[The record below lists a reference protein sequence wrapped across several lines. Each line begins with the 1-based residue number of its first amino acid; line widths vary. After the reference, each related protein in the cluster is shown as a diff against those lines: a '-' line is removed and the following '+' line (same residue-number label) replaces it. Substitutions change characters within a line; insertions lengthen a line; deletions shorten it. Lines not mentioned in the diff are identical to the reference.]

1 MKLPDWCSNLPTFT
15 PYDLPTMIDVNLIE
29 NPGGL
34 TDCPGYKISGVAS
47 DIRETGDLERLD
59 LALFVSDEPCSAA
72 GVFTLND
79 VCAAPVELCKAILAK
94 SGDKIGGCISNS
106 GNANAATGEQGMKD
120 AKQMNTIAQLETGIG
135 SPFLVCSTGRIG
147 RKLPMQKIESGIAAA
162 AKAHST
168 ETKNSLKA
176 SDAILTSDTRR
187 KVATAQF
194 EFDSKTITV
203 SGMAKGAGM
212 IEPNMATMLAYVVTD
227 LDAESELLKEV
238 LKEACD
244 KTFNCISV
252 DGDMSTNDTV
262 LLFANGKSGIKA
274 DATPEL
280 LTAFKEAVY
289 KVCDIMAEKIVGDG
303 EKVTK
308 LVELIVKGC
317 KSSEDAEKVARAVG
331 NSLLVKTSWY
341 GSDPNWGRLADA
353 AGYARVGLDETCFD
367 IHYDECPALLGGRP
381 QDEKLQEWKDIV
393 SKNRFRI
400 TLNLNQGK
408 GSFRL
413 LTSDLSEAYV
423 DFNKSE

>member
-1 MKLPDWCSNLPTFT
+1 MTTVK
-15 PYDLPTMIDVNLIE
+15 LIE
-29 NPGGL
+29 NPGGIA
-34 TDCPGYKISGVAS
+34 DCPGYKIAGVPC
-47 DIRETGDLERLD
+47 DVRETGDDERLD
-59 LALFVSDEPCSAA
+59 LALFVSEAPCSAA

-79 VCAAPVELCKAILAK
+79 VCAAPVKLCKAILEK
-94 SGDKIGGCISNS
+94 SADKIAGCVSNS

-120 AKQMNTIAQLETGIG
+120 AKQMNAIAQLETGIG

-147 RKLPMQKIESGIAAA
+147 RKLPMQKLESGIAAA
-162 AKAHST
+162 AQALST
-168 ETKNSLKA
+168 ETQDSLNA
-176 SDAILTSDTRR
+176 ADAILTSDTRR

-194 EFDSKTITV
+194 EYEGKTITV

-212 IEPNMATMLAYVVTD
+212 IEPNMATMLAYVATD
-227 LDAESELLKEV
+227 LEANGALLKEV

-262 LLFANGKSGIKA
+262 LLFANGKSGIAA
-274 DATPEL
+274 DATAEL
-280 LTAFKEAVY
+280 LTAFKDAVY
-289 KVCDIMAEKIVGDG
+289 QVCDIMAEKIVGDG

-317 KSSEDAEKVARAVG
+317 KSDEDAEKVARAVG

-367 IHYDECPALLGGRP
+367 IHYDECPALINGRP
-381 QDEKLQEWKDIV
+381 QDERLQEWKDIV
-393 SKNRFRI
+393 AKNRFRI
-400 TLNLNQGK
+400 TLNLKQGD
-408 GSFRL
+408 GTFRL

>member
-1 MKLPDWCSNLPTFT
+1 MNDPITVT
-15 PYDLPTMIDVNLIE
+15 LIE
-29 NPGGL
+29 NSGGIA
-34 TDCPGYKISGVAS
+34 DCPGYQIAGVPC
-47 DIRETGDLERLD
+47 DVRETGDLERLD

-79 VCAAPVELCKAILAK
+79 VCAAPVKLCKTILAK
-94 SGDKIGGCISNS
+94 SADKVAGCVSNS

-147 RKLPMQKIESGIAAA
+147 RKLPMQKIEAGITAA
-162 AKAHST
+162 AKTLSA
-168 ETKNSLKA
+168 ETSA
-176 SDAILTSDTRR
+176 SHNAADAILTSDTRR

-194 EFDSKTITV
+194 EYEGKTITV

-212 IEPNMATMLAYVVTD
+212 IEPNMATMLAYVATD
-227 LDAESELLKEV
+227 LEAKGALLQEV

-262 LLFANGKSGIKA
+262 LLFANGKSGVKA
-274 DATPEL
+274 DSSPEL
-280 LTAFKEAVY
+280 LEAFKDAVY
-289 KVCDIMAEKIVGDG
+289 QVCDIMAEKIVGDG

-317 KSSEDAEKVARAVG
+317 KSQEDAEKVARAVG

-367 IHYDECPALLGGRP
+367 IHYDECPALIGGRP
-381 QDEKLQEWKDIV
+381 QDERLQQWKDIV
-393 SKNRFRI
+393 AKNRFRI
-400 TLNLNQGK
+400 TLNLNQGE
-408 GSFRL
+408 GTFRL